1 MGINQFAQA
10 LVVVILALLVQMI
23 VVALTVLTVEA
34 ETALQEINQFV
45 LAWVKWVAQFRQ
57 RAEINQFVLEW
68 EHDQIVNQLAVTNQ
82 SVQVSVK

>member
-1 MGINQFAQA
+1 MARFRRMVLTQEQGRT
-10 LVVVILALLVQMI
+10 I

-34 ETALQEINQFV
+34 ETALQVINQFV

-82 SVQVSVK
+82 SVQVLVK